1 MDWLTTWS
9 IWHWLILGFI
19 LLIGE
24 IALPGIFLL
33 WWGIAAIIT
42 GAIMALVP
50 SLSLTILGIFYAI
63 LAFMLSLVW
72 WKYQHR
78 KDANDEAQTVLNQ
91 RQHAMLGATGIVQEF
106 ADTGVGRGYFG
117 DTTWRIQG
125 AELQVGDRIE
135 VVSVQGITL
144 KVRKL
149 RKI

>member
-9 IWHWLILGFI
+9 VWHWMILGFI

-24 IALPGIFLL
+24 IILPGIFLL

-42 GAIMALVP
+42 AAIMALVP
-50 SLSLTILGIFYAI
+50 SISLTILGIFYAI
-63 LAFMLSLVW
+63 LAFILSLVW

-78 KDANDEAQTVLNQ
+78 KDAYDEAQTVLNQ

-125 AELQVGDRIE
+125 VELQVGDRIE

-149 RKI
+149 GKI